1 MSAPARP
8 PRSAIGMSVITLVML
23 VVLVGLG
30 VWQLQRKDEKHAL
43 IAALTERLAAA
54 PVALPPPASWPTLTA
69 ARDEFRRVTLLVT
82 RDTRPDAQVFTSG
95 SALRSDVTGLGTWD
109 FAPLRL
115 ASGETVVVNRG
126 FVPDGQTAAPA
137 LSADA
142 GQPVTLTGYI
152 RFPEQPGWF
161 TPRADVGKRLWFA
174 RDSQGMAQ
182 ALGWGDVAPFY
193 IDLEAP
199 APPSGWPKPG
209 PLEVHLPDQ
218 HLQYAI
224 TWFGLALVVAIA
236 FGFWLVGR
244 SRLAAPAD
252 PGQN

>member
-1 MSAPARP
+1 
-8 PRSAIGMSVITLVML
+8 MSVITLVML

-30 VWQLQRKDEKHAL
+30 VWQLQRRDQKHAL
-43 IAALTERLAAA
+43 IAALTERLAAS
-54 PVALPPPASWPTLTA
+54 PVALPAPASWPTLTA
-69 ARDEFRRVTLLVT
+69 ASDEFRRVTLLVT
-82 RDTRPDAQVFTSG
+82 RDARPDAQVFTSG

-126 FVPDGQTAAPA
+126 FVPDGQTAASA

-161 TPRADVGKRLWFA
+161 TPRADVAKRLWLA

-182 ALGWGDVAPFY
+182 ALNWGRLSRRSTSISKP
-193 IDLEAP
+193 P

-209 PLEVHLPDQ
+209 ALEVHLPDQ

-224 TWFGLALVVAIA
+224 TWFGLALVVAVA
-236 FGFWLVGR
+236 FGFWLFG
-244 SRLAAPAD
+244 SAD
-252 PGQN
+252 VAQLRAEKIV